1 MSTQEINFDLTQYPT
16 LREFA
21 YDDNSLVKCVIG
33 PAGSAKTSYIM
44 IEALRRACMQ
54 APAADGV
61 RYFKVLV
68 IRNTYALLTKS
79 TLDTAKRMIGG
90 VTKFK
95 DSPPPSGHAR
105 FDLADG
111 TQVDFRME
119 FMSID
124 GEDAQSQLLGYEPT
138 MVFIDEISELPESL
152 VHAVIR
158 RLGRYP
164 SGNLG
169 TPTWTGVVA
178 ATNGPM
184 KSHWLYRWFLGKF
197 DAVTQ
202 GVIDTVEAESGRRFF
217 RLFKQPA
224 ALLRERDEDGREKW
238 VPNPLAENVR
248 NLPGGYSYYY
258 QMLLDSNEQKIKAY
272 VEGDFA
278 DIVTGKLVFPEFSR
292 ERHIVSHLDI
302 DINGI
307 NQVYLSFDFGRTP
320 VCLFFVATLGGRI
333 IFIDEVMGEDTS
345 IDALFTEKIHP
356 LLAQKYRHMQ
366 IAGAWGDPAGAT
378 KTQAVELSPYDVL
391 LDHGVPIADPGG
403 GNRMEPRLE
412 GMRQYLQRID
422 SHGRPMLTISD
433 NCPYL
438 IESLAETYIYERVP
452 GQAGMVRDNPTK
464 SHVNWTSDLA
474 DACQYA
480 VLGYNRL
487 AGRAERR
494 KHIPP
499 ARKRN
504 WF

>member
-1 MSTQEINFDLTQYPT
+1 MSSQEINFDLTQYAT

-54 APAADGV
+54 APAQDGV

-164 SGNLG
+164 SGSLG

-197 DAVTQ
+197 DATTQ
-202 GVIDTVEAESGRRFF
+202 AVIDTVEAESGRRFF

-224 ALLRERDEDGREKW
+224 ALLRGEDEDGREKW

-278 DIVTGKLVFPEFSR
+278 DIVTGKLVFPEFNR

-302 DINGI
+302 DINSI
-307 NQVYLSFDFGRTP
+307 SQVYLAFH
-320 VCLFFVATLGGRI
+320 FFHFLT
-333 IFIDEVMGEDTS
+333 
-345 IDALFTEKIHP
+345 
-356 LLAQKYRHMQ
+356 
-366 IAGAWGDPAGAT
+366 
-378 KTQAVELSPYDVL
+378 
-391 LDHGVPIADPGG
+391 
-403 GNRMEPRLE
+403 RMEGVFMIAAGNMTKFSRNSSPNAAVHSASTRRSRTLRLIASAAATA
-412 GMRQYLQRID
+412 RRLCSSSNARRIED
-422 SHGRPMLTISD
+422 SPSTRASCEPPDSCSNCGSASTTFLRSSAVASASSSGTGVGRMT
-433 NCPYL
+433 
-438 IESLAETYIYERVP
+438 
-452 GQAGMVRDNPTK
+452 
-464 SHVNWTSDLA
+464 
-474 DACQYA
+474 
-480 VLGYNRL
+480 
-487 AGRAERR
+487 
-494 KHIPP
+494 
-499 ARKRN
+499 
-504 WF
+504 